1 MNFRE
6 TEELLDS
13 EEMMA
18 KMVPQDQ
25 TVMLE
30 PLELK
35 DQLEIKD
42 NKDDQEETVLMENEG
57 PQVG

>member
-1 MNFRE
+1 
-6 TEELLDS
+6 
-13 EEMMA
+13 MMA